1 MNSKKIKVICS
12 ILALAV
18 LLLSSCSI
26 GDTAYNCVF
35 NCVDCTATAVERHNE
50 KNGKI
55 SPHKYAVETFNE
67 VLELVQVKDKQA
79 IYDKFNEYAK
89 TNANIM
95 PQIDE
100 LVEFVDGEVTKIG
113 HVGASN
119 DYSTVK
125 DGVTE
130 RAAYTATADIWT
142 EDSTQYWVKVGVITE
157 DKDETKLGVY
167 YIYIL
172 NCTLSSEHTD
182 AWVEWDANPSKIKE
196 EEPPIPDNMSIRV
209 GY

>member
-1 MNSKKIKVICS
+1 MNSKKIKVICP
-12 ILALAV
+12 ILAIM
-18 LLLSSCSI
+18 LLSSCSI
-26 GDTAYNCVF
+26 GDVAYNCVF
-35 NCVDCTATAVERHNE
+35 TCADCVGNAAENYNE

-67 VLELVQVKDKQA
+67 VLEFVQSKDKQA
-79 IYDKFNEYAK
+79 IYDKFNEYAR
-89 TNANIM
+89 TNADIM
-95 PQIDE
+95 PQIE
-100 LVEFVDGEVTKIG
+100 ALVEFISGEVTKIG
-113 HVGASN
+113 HIGASN
-119 DYSTVK
+119 DYSTIK

-130 RAAYTATADIWT
+130 RAAYTATADIWV
-142 EDSTQYWVKVGVITE
+142 EDGTQYWVKVGVITE

-172 NCTLSSEHTD
+172 NSTLSSEHTD